1 MSENKSSKKVIYQIL
16 FIYLTTTGIF
26 LAFFFTL
33 WYQKL
38 YEELI
43 ILQGNNLKEIHRNIV
58 INIINSKFI
67 PVEQSSK
74 NIADS
79 SKLKFAIFDKN
90 QIFFDNLDFNLSK
103 AKAKFKG
110 RGIENGKVFF
120 EAKMNSN
127 NYYLINK
134 NNEIDN
140 EENAL
145 KIIIQGNDINQE
157 LLWIRIKV
165 LICAIFAFL
174 LLAIIAYFL
183 VKIALKPL
191 DEKIKFLN
199 RFIKDSTHEINTPL
213 SVILM
218 SIEQLQKQNIENK
231 KFERIKLAA
240 KTLNQVYSDLVY
252 YNFEHTLSKEK
263 EELDLKKLICERLE
277 YFKPFLEQKKITLI
291 SKLEK
296 SFIFANKA
304 QFVKLFDNLLSNA
317 IKYNKKNGNINI
329 CLKEN
334 FLSINDS
341 GIGIAKENLKNIFDR
356 YARFNQDQGGFGIG
370 LSLVKKICK
379 ENNISISCTSDENIG
394 TTFTLKW

>member
-67 PVEQSSK
+67 PIEQSSK

>member
-1 MSENKSSKKVIYQIL
+1 MLESKSNKKVIYQIL

-26 LAFFFTL
+26 LTFFFTL

-43 ILQGNNLKEIHRNIV
+43 ILQGSNLKEIHRNII
-58 INIINSKFI
+58 INIINSKFTPI
-67 PVEQSSK
+67 DQSSK

-90 QIFFDNLDFNLSK
+90 KIFFDNLDFNLSK
-103 AKAKFKG
+103 AKSEFKG
-110 RGIENGKVFF
+110 RGIENGKVFYQS
-120 EAKMNSN
+120 KMNSN
-127 NYYLINK
+127 NYYLSDE
-134 NNEIDN
+134 NNEINN
-140 EENAL
+140 EENTL
-145 KIIIQGNDINQE
+145 KIIIQGKDISKE

-165 LICAIFAFL
+165 LIYAIFAFL
-174 LLAIIAYFL
+174 LLGIIAYFL
-183 VKIALKPL
+183 VKTALKPL

-218 SIEQLQKQNIENK
+218 SIEQLQKQNMENK

-252 YNFEHTLSKEK
+252 YNFEDTLTKEK
-263 EELDLKKLICERLE
+263 EKLDLTKLIYERLE
-277 YFKPFLEQKKITLI
+277 YFKPFLEQKKITLT

-296 SFIFANKA
+296 SFIFINKG
-304 QFVKLFDNLLSNA
+304 QFTKLFDNLLSNA
-317 IKYNKKNGNINI
+317 IKYNKKNGKIDI
-329 CLKEN
+329 YLKEN

-341 GIGIAKENLKNIFDR
+341 GFGIAKENLNSIFDR
-356 YARFNQDQGGFGIG
+356 YTRFNQDQGGFGIG

-379 ENNISISCTSDENIG
+379 ENNITITCTSNENIG
-394 TTFTLKW
+394 STFILKW